1 MQQVLF
7 RAGCVFFNQNLF
19 LVSIEAEQ
27 PLWGFEIEGIEMG
40 GVSNLMASDGF
51 SDDVAPR
58 ETKDL
63 IGIVASK
70 HTFSE
75 CLCRTVE
82 SELDDVRI
90 RRFGDME
97 SLLAQW
103 SVEAPAL
110 RLLIVDENIAS
121 ELDEATA
128 SILLS
133 HSDMKIACAY
143 REVARAREI
152 MSSGLYPDRVSSFL
166 PMNLVLDAWIKILA
180 LMVAGHP
187 YVSHE
192 LIALPDGFSQVMHRD
207 HSAKATQANDA
218 GLSNAI
224 AKLTAREVQVLRF
237 VAAGCA
243 NKEIA
248 ARMSL
253 SVHTVKLHI
262 HHIISKLGV
271 HNRTEAALLYAK
283 VTEQ

>member
-1 MQQVLF
+1 
-7 RAGCVFFNQNLF
+7 
-19 LVSIEAEQ
+19 
-27 PLWGFEIEGIEMG
+27 MG
-40 GVSNLMASDGF
+40 GVSNLMTSDGF
-51 SDDVAPR
+51 SEDVEPR
-58 ETKDL
+58 EAKDM

-82 SELDDVRI
+82 TELEDVRI
-90 RRFGDME
+90 RRFSDLE

-103 SVEAPAL
+103 STEAAAL
-110 RLLIVDENIAS
+110 RLLIIDENIAS
-121 ELDEATA
+121 ELDQRTA
-128 SILLS
+128 KLLLS
-133 HSDMKIACAY
+133 NNDLKIACAY
-143 REVARAREI
+143 RDVDRARKI

-166 PMNLVLDAWIKILA
+166 PMNLVLDAWIKILG

-192 LIALPDGFSQVMHRD
+192 LIALPDGLSQVIAPD
-207 HSAKATQANDA
+207 HDAKPVQAYGDCA
-218 GLSNAI
+218 SGAI
-224 AKLTAREVQVLRF
+224 SKLTAREMQVLRF
-237 VAAGCA
+237 VADGCA

-248 ARMSL
+248 ARLSL